1 MTSRSTV
8 FERSVRVT
16 GKAIPDAL
24 VRQAPI
30 PGFDQAKYSRAHV
43 LCVGAGGLISH
54 VAPALVRKGIGALTI
69 LDDDLVEA
77 SNLNRQHFYAE
88 DIGRPKAVALVQNL
102 QRECTHATKL
112 TGHVLRLEEALDAGV
127 DLTCDVVVCGVDNN
141 PTRMLASRT
150 FRERGVPV
158 IFLAV
163 SREADHGY
171 VFVQEARGACFAC
184 LFPDAVDDH
193 TYPCP
198 GTPAIADVLQVVGG
212 MALYAI
218 DSCLMARH
226 RRWTFRAVNL
236 VDGECDRHCTLQPRT
251 NCTCLKTR

>member
-8 FERSVRVT
+8 SERAVRVT

-24 VRQAPI
+24 IRQAPI

-43 LCVGAGGLISH
+43 LCIGAGGLISH

-88 DIGRPKAVALVQNL
+88 DIGRPKAIALVQNL
-102 QRECTHATKL
+102 QRECTFATTL
-112 TGHVLRLEEALDAGV
+112 TGHVLRLEEALDTGV

-141 PTRMLASRT
+141 PTRMLASRA
-150 FRERGVPV
+150 FRERGVQV
-158 IFLAV
+158 TFLAV
-163 SREADHGY
+163 SRDADQGY
-171 VFVQEARGACFAC
+171 VFVQEAWGACFAC
-184 LFPDAVDDH
+184 LFPDAGDDQ

-198 GTPAIADVLQVVGG
+198 GTPGFPDVLQIVGG
-212 MALYAI
+212 LAVYAI
-218 DSCLMARH
+218 DSCVIAR
-226 RRWTFRAVNL
+226 RRQWTFRSINL
-236 VDGECDRHCTLQPRT
+236 SDGGCDRQFTPLPRAD
-251 NCTCLKTR
+251 CACRKTS